1 MKVKTK
7 YLLLVAPLLLS
18 VIGGTWNA
26 LGGAA
31 ERSETSSNVSSAR
44 DETST
49 RLSGEE
55 LWSNNCQRCHNLRT
69 PTMHTPAQWQ
79 VIMLHMRVRANLTGE
94 DARAITDF
102 LKSASR

>member
-1 MKVKTK
+1 MKVKAK
-7 YLLLVAPLLLS
+7 YFLLVAPLLLS
-18 VIGGTWNA
+18 AIGGTWNA
-26 LGGAA
+26 LGGAS
-31 ERSETSSNVSSAR
+31 ERSEPSSDVNNAT
-44 DETST
+44 DETNT
-49 RLSGEE
+49 KLSGEE